1 MDIVAFC
8 RQGVQGDVVLTDLDK
23 SLREFESR
31 LGIGQAKPQSK
42 SLPPLMVVDDD
53 PGFLRSL
60 VDTLSDD
67 YEVIACFSGQEA
79 LQKLET
85 RICTVILDSKM
96 PGKSGLEVIKEKKAF
111 SRTACSF

>member
-1 MDIVAFC
+1 M
-8 RQGVQGDVVLTDLDK
+8 TELDK
-23 SLREFESR
+23 GLQEFESR
-31 LGIGQAKPQSK
+31 LGIGQAKPQPK
-42 SLPPLMVVDDD
+42 SLSPLTVVDDD

-60 VDTLSDD
+60 VDTL
-67 YEVIACFSGQEA
+67 EVISCSSGHEA